1 MVRKSVSWIPD
12 IADAGALPFELDS
25 REVGVAAPAPGAFR
39 GLSSLSF
46 NVLDSKS
53 ELAPYQAQLKAV
65 IDMVAVHA
73 FPTEAMARGR
83 LLYCRGLTGY
93 GTGTPSEMRRRLV
106 AAAERREREEA
117 GWKGTPTFAELE
129 IGSTRVVASVLPLQ
143 RDEFLRALHVGSAGR
158 EFVVWTPETELTDT
172 YVRDLY
178 QSAFEMSEARLDLGR
193 LVVAR
198 CGRGEVIW
206 FVELLQGEVEM
217 QCGVYG
223 RRELLEPF
231 AARAG
236 FEKGRG
242 GVRDFGNTPQ

>member
-1 MVRKSVSWIPD
+1 
-12 IADAGALPFELDS
+12 LDS
-25 REVGVAAPAPGAFR
+25 REVGVAAPARSAFR

-46 NVLDSKS
+46 NVLDPRF
-53 ELAPYQAQLKAV
+53 ELGTYQAQLKAV

-73 FPTEAMARGR
+73 LPTDALAGGR

-93 GTGTPSEMRRRLV
+93 GMGRPSEMRRRLV
-106 AAAERREREEA
+106 AAAERREGDEA
-117 GWKGTPTFAELE
+117 GWKGTPTVAEFD
-129 IGSTRVVASVLPLQ
+129 IGSTRIVASVLPLQ
-143 RDEFLRALHVGSAGR
+143 RDEFLRALQGGSAGR
-158 EFVVWTPETELTDT
+158 EFVVWTPEAEVTET

-178 QSAFEMSEARLDLGR
+178 LSAFELTVARPDLGR

-198 CGRGEVIW
+198 CGRGEIIW

-231 AARAG
+231 AACAG

-242 GVRDFGNTPQ
+242 GVCDLGNTRR